1 MIIKQYRYPRKPPVS
16 TKMSVEDKS
25 GKEPKIKKSD
35 EKEQPTQQD
44 TKSETSSK
52 DSRKK
57 NKSKIKTAEK
67 IPSSRRNVDE
77 KNFKKSKSLKVDGK
91 GTKEKLGK
99 ERSKEIE
106 EMPPTAN
113 SAKSPAV
120 QKKKAKAMAPP
131 KTSQTPSMTP
141 LVSSTA
147 QSSKGSN
154 EDGKGPALT
163 PTPDVPP
170 DKKSKIMGV
179 MDTSVETKTAVGIAK
194 KPKKE
199 KKLNRKTHLISHVRP
214 GGDKALEHARRREF
228 QNELIEFET
237 GEFTYLTDPTR
248 YRFRSTPPLELVIQF
263 VFPSLLLLAVM
274 LATVSCIIFLTKEY
288 SVEMEFDDMSSVTL
302 SKYDSYLVVNSIH
315 AYMNNETILREYNCP
330 GLIQGRWKPLEEQEF
345 AFIRVG
351 GRKVKKGMKALTYR
365 WIPQVEAVMN
375 MNFEC
380 PPSAIIELE

>member
-1 MIIKQYRYPRKPPVS
+1 MR
-16 TKMSVEDKS
+16 VEDES
-25 GKEPKIKKSD
+25 GKEPVSD
-35 EKEQPTQQD
+35 
-44 TKSETSSK
+44 
-52 DSRKK
+52 
-57 NKSKIKTAEK
+57 
-67 IPSSRRNVDE
+67 RRNVDE

-113 SAKSPAV
+113 SAKSPAL

-163 PTPDVPP
+163 PNPDVPP

-214 GGDKALEHARRREF
+214 V
-228 QNELIEFET
+228 ET

-315 AYMNNETILREYNCP
+315 DYLNNETILREYNCP
-330 GLIQGRWKPLEEQEF
+330 GLIQDRWKPLEEQEF

-380 PPSAIIELE
+380 PPSAILELE